1 MATPPAEAPS
11 LAKEEKPQ
19 LPPSP
24 NGVSSPN
31 NASGYVFLPLPRWV
45 LLGHCLHSQLGRIH

>member
-11 LAKEEKPQ
+11 LVKEEKPQ

-24 NGVSSPN
+24 NGVSSTEIVT
-31 NASGYVFLPLPRWV
+31 GYVLFIPLDSFRV
-45 LLGHCLHSQLGRIH
+45 VTHS

>member
-11 LAKEEKPQ
+11 VIKEKPQ

-24 NGVSSPN
+24 NGNGVSTTDIVT
-31 NASGYVFLPLPRWV
+31 GYVFCVSFFRV
-45 LLGHCLHSQLGRIH
+45 VVTSLLW

>member
-11 LAKEEKPQ
+11 VIKEKPQ

-24 NGVSSPN
+24 NGNGVSTTDIVT
-31 NASGYVFLPLPRWV
+31 GYVFCASFRV
-45 LLGHCLHSQLGRIH
+45 VVTSLLW

>member
-11 LAKEEKPQ
+11 IQKEEKPQ

-24 NGVSSPN
+24 NGISSPDVVT
-31 NASGYVFLPLPRWV
+31 GYVFTFASPCCQSA
-45 LLGHCLHSQLGRIH
+45 GIIH

>member
-11 LAKEEKPQ
+11 LVKEEKPQ

-24 NGVSSPN
+24 NGVSSTDIVT
-31 NASGYVFLPLPRWV
+31 GYVFSFIPLDSIGV
-45 LLGHCLHSQLGRIH
+45 VIHS

>member
-11 LAKEEKPQ
+11 LSKEEKPQ

-31 NASGYVFLPLPRWV
+31 NVSGYVLSLPLDSVWDLP
-45 LLGHCLHSQLGRIH
+45 

>member
-31 NASGYVFLPLPRWV
+31 NVSGYVHNASI
-45 LLGHCLHSQLGRIH
+45 HCEDIFTRGCIH